1 MNSSNVY
8 WQQPRQFSL
17 TTFQKPSAV
26 DNGLGFFVDIP
37 HPDPVQFPAYFGENQ
52 IIPNSS
58 RDLNFETRGET
69 FAVDNVMPTYGGQPR
84 YHKEDPVIKVD
95 RTKGVLKI

>member
-8 WQQPRQFSL
+8 WQPPREYSL
-17 TTFQKPSAV
+17 TTYQNASAR
-26 DNGLGFFVDIP
+26 DNGLGFFVDVP
-37 HPDPVQFPAYFGENQ
+37 HPDPVQFPAYFGENPV
-52 IIPNSS
+52 IPNI
-58 RDLNFETRGET
+58 RRKLNFETRGET

-84 YHKEDPVIKVD
+84 YHPKDPVITVD